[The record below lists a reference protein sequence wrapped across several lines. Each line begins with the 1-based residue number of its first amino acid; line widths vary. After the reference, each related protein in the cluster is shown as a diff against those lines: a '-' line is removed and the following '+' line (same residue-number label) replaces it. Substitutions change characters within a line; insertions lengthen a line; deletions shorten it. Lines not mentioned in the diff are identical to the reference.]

1 MTKFAYAALAA
12 LAAGMMSTA
21 SMAADYEIVTDPE
34 FPSVIFI
41 EYDPSSM
48 PHIMT
53 VPEVNP
59 GLPIIRGGQVDGNM
73 TAPAPSGDTGAQ
85 SSTQSGQK
93 VDSSTT
99 SSNDNAEMS
108 LDERA
113 QKRTDELLQSDG
125 KGLEDL
131 MIDREIED
139 TVLKKV
145 GG

>member
-1 MTKFAYAALAA
+1 
-12 LAAGMMSTA
+12 
-21 SMAADYEIVTDPE
+21 
-34 FPSVIFI
+34 
-41 EYDPSSM
+41 M

-59 GLPIIRGGQVDGNM
+59 GLPVIRGGQVDGNM
-73 TAPAPSGDTGAQ
+73 TAPAPSGDMGAQ
-85 SSTQSGQK
+85 SSTQSDRK

-139 TVLKKV
+139 TVPQKGRRLTIRPIPDRLKRPCIARAFCYLPPCEKQGNESAACLRCRRLAEV
-145 GG
+145 A